1 MSSQND
7 ILSMALT
14 QMQKTQ
20 EISPVS
26 LTAWFDDATVV
37 DFTGSVLTLHTP
49 SDFKKEIIENRFLQP
64 LHQAL
69 RELMSDEISVV
80 ITTGEMEN
88 VGGENFGLTPDDEYT
103 FDHFIV
109 GNSNKF
115 AHAAAVSVANNP
127 AQNYNPLFIYGQSGL
142 GKTHLLYAIAAV
154 IRKTHPSYR
163 IIYVKGE
170 DFTNELIS
178 AIQEGDVQNFRGKY
192 RMADLLLIDDIQFI
206 AGKERTQEEF
216 FHTFNALYESKKQI
230 VLTSDRPPKEINTL
244 EDRMKTRFEWGLLAD
259 IQPPDY
265 ETRMAIIRAKAD
277 KLGFAL
283 PPEVIQVIAE
293 TLHSNVR
300 QIEGTVKKIQALH
313 NLLGQDINVEL
324 ANRAIDEVRGS
335 DAERLPT
342 PPKILQAVANYYS
355 IPVEQIVGSRR
366 SKDTVQPRQVAM
378 YLVRE
383 LTNYSLPEIGKVFSR
398 DHTTVLHSINKIEDE
413 RKNSAEMDDI
423 IKTLISNIQA
433 G

>member
-37 DFTGSVLTLHTP
+37 DFSGSVLTLHTP
-49 SDFKKEIIENRFLQP
+49 SDFKKEIIENRFLDP

-69 RELMSDEISVV
+69 RELMSDEIQVV

-88 VGGENFGLTPDDEYT
+88 AGGENYGLTPDDEYT

-115 AHAAAVSVANNP
+115 AHAAALSVANNP

-154 IRKTHPSYR
+154 IRKTYPSYR

-283 PPEVIQVIAE
+283 PPDVIQIIAE

-313 NLLGQDINVEL
+313 NLLGQEVSVEL

-413 RKNSAEMDDI
+413 RKSSAEMDDI
-423 IKTLISNIQA
+423 IKTLISNIQS

>member
-1 MSSQND
+1 MHPSND
-7 ILSMALT
+7 ILKMALS
-14 QMQKTQ
+14 QMQRT
-20 EISPVS
+20 INPVT

-37 DFTGSVLTLHTP
+37 EFTGNVLTLHVP
-49 SDFKKEIIENRFLQP
+49 NDFKKEIIETRFMDQLAA
-64 LHQAL
+64 AL
-69 RELMSDEISVV
+69 RELFDDEIQIVL
-80 ITTGEMEN
+80 TTGEMEN
-88 VGGENFGLTPDDEYT
+88 PGGVSYGLTPDDEYT
-103 FDHFIV
+103 FSQFIV

-115 AHAAAVSVANNP
+115 AHAAALSVANQP
-127 AQNYNPLFIYGQSGL
+127 AQFYNPLFIYGQSGL

-154 IRKTHPSYR
+154 IRQNHPSYR

-170 DFTNELIS
+170 DFTNELVG

-216 FHTFNALYESKKQI
+216 FHTFNALYEAKKQI

-265 ETRMAIIRAKAD
+265 ETRMAIIQAKAQ
-277 KLGFAL
+277 KIGFAL
-283 PPEVIQVIAE
+283 PSDVVQIIAE

-300 QIEGTVKKIQALH
+300 QLEGTVKKIQALH
-313 NLLGQDINVEL
+313 NLMHQEITVEL
-324 ANRAIDEVRGS
+324 AKRAIEEVRGS
-335 DAERLPT
+335 DDELVPT
-342 PPKILQAVANYYS
+342 PPKIIQAVANYYS

-413 RKNSAEMDDI
+413 RKNSSEMDGI
-423 IKTLISNIQA
+423 IKTLTANIHQ
-433 G
+433 GII

>member
-1 MSSQND
+1 MNPSND
-7 ILSMALT
+7 ILKMALS
-14 QMQKTQ
+14 QMQRT
-20 EISPVS
+20 INPVT

-37 DFTGSVLTLHTP
+37 EFTGNVLTLHVP
-49 SDFKKEIIENRFLQP
+49 NDFKKEIIETRFMDQLAA
-64 LHQAL
+64 AL
-69 RELMSDEISVV
+69 RELFDDEIQIVL
-80 ITTGEMEN
+80 TTGEMEN
-88 VGGENFGLTPDDEYT
+88 PGGVSYGLTPDDEYT
-103 FDHFIV
+103 FSQFIV

-115 AHAAAVSVANNP
+115 AHAAALSVANQP
-127 AQNYNPLFIYGQSGL
+127 AQFYNPLFIYGQSGL

-154 IRKTHPSYR
+154 IRQNHPSYR

-170 DFTNELIS
+170 DFTNELVG

-216 FHTFNALYESKKQI
+216 FHTFNALYEAKKQI

-265 ETRMAIIRAKAD
+265 ETRMAIIQAKAQ
-277 KLGFAL
+277 KIGFSL
-283 PPEVIQVIAE
+283 PSEVVQIIAE

-300 QIEGTVKKIQALH
+300 QLEGTVKKIQALH
-313 NLLGQDINVEL
+313 NLMHQEITVEL
-324 ANRAIDEVRGS
+324 ANRAIEEVRGS
-335 DAERLPT
+335 DEALVPT
-342 PPKILQAVANYYS
+342 PPKIIQAVANYYS

-413 RKNSAEMDDI
+413 RKNSSEMDGI
-423 IKTLISNIQA
+423 LKTLTANIHQ
-433 G
+433 GII

>member
-7 ILSMALT
+7 ILEMALT

-20 EISPVS
+20 NISPVS
-26 LTAWFDDATVV
+26 LTAWFDDVTVV
-37 DFTGSVLTLHTP
+37 SFASEVLTLHSP
-49 SDFKKEIIENRFLQP
+49 SDFKREIIENRFIAPLQE
-64 LHQAL
+64 AL
-69 RELMSDEISVV
+69 KELMSCVINVV
-80 ITTGEMEN
+80 IVTGEMEN
-88 VGGENFGLTPDDEYT
+88 AGGVSYSVAPDDEYT
-103 FDHFIV
+103 FDQFIV

-115 AHAAAVSVANNP
+115 AHAAALAVAKNP
-127 AQNYNPLFIYGQSGL
+127 ARNYNPLFIYGQSGL
-142 GKTHLLYAIAAV
+142 GKTHLLYAIGSL
-154 IRKTHPSYR
+154 IRQTNSSSR

-170 DFTNELIS
+170 DFTNELVG
-178 AIQEGDVQNFRGKY
+178 AIQEGAVQNFRGKY
-192 RMADLLLIDDIQFI
+192 RAADLLLIDDVQFI

-216 FHTFNALYESKKQI
+216 FHTFNALYEAKKQI

-265 ETRMAIIRAKAD
+265 ETRMAIILSKAE
-277 KLGFAL
+277 KLGFSL
-283 PPEVIQVIAE
+283 PNDVIHTIAE

-300 QIEGTVKKIQALH
+300 QIEGTVKKVQALH
-313 NLLGQDINVEL
+313 NLLGQEINIEL
-324 ANRAIDEVRGS
+324 ANRAIEEVRGS
-335 DAERLPT
+335 DAERTPT

-398 DHTTVLHSINKIEDE
+398 DHTTVLHSINKVDEE
-413 RKNSAEMDDI
+413 RKNSNDMNDI
-423 IKTLISNIQA
+423 IKTLIANI
-433 G
+433 GNL

>member
-1 MSSQND
+1 MSAQND
-7 ILSMALT
+7 ILAMALD

-20 EISPVS
+20 GINPVS

-37 DFTGSVLTLHTP
+37 DFSGNVLTLHTP
-49 SDFKKEIIENRFLQP
+49 NDFKKDIITERFLIP
-64 LHQAL
+64 LTTAL
-69 RELMSDEISVV
+69 RELMSSTDIEVTV
-80 ITTGEMEN
+80 TTGEMEN
-88 VGGENFGLTPDDEYT
+88 AGGVSYGLTPDDGYT
-103 FDHFIV
+103 FEQFIV

-115 AHAAAVSVANNP
+115 AHAAALSVAKNP
-127 AQNYNPLFIYGQSGL
+127 AQFYNPLFIYGQSGL

-154 IRKTHPSYR
+154 IRKNHPSYR

-170 DFTNELIS
+170 DFTNELVS

-216 FHTFNALYESKKQI
+216 FHTFNALYEAHKQI

-265 ETRMAIIRAKAD
+265 ETRMAITRAKAE
-277 KLGFAL
+277 KLGFDL
-283 PPEVIQVIAE
+283 PGDVVQVIAK

-300 QIEGTVKKIQALH
+300 QIEGTIKKIQALH
-313 NLLGQDINVEL
+313 NLLGQEINTDL
-324 ANRAIDEVRGS
+324 ANRAIEEVRGS
-335 DAERLPT
+335 DEDLIPT

-413 RKNSAEMDDI
+413 RKSSAEMDAI
-423 IKTLISNIQA
+423 LKTLISNIQP
-433 G
+433 